1 MTMKIALFIFL
12 LMQNFNTYGANS
24 IYVSSDSTKT
34 VAKDS
39 ITIIAQKDAKK
50 HFKNKRE
57 NRIVI
62 AGAFIGTPI
71 LGWIIP
77 LYFQK
82 KGINHNKIQ
91 IPKSIYSENQM
102 YINAYREEFSKIR
115 RKKLWITYCLSSLG
129 FIMLMLILYAIL
141 LFYILW
147 MLTKF
152 FSDWFTGWFY

>member
-1 MTMKIALFIFL
+1 MKIALFIFL

-34 VAKDS
+34 VDKDF

-71 LGWIIP
+71 LGWIMVYP
-77 LYFQK
+77 NSWTVFLLLLLLNFL
-82 KGINHNKIQ
+82 
-91 IPKSIYSENQM
+91 
-102 YINAYREEFSKIR
+102 F
-115 RKKLWITYCLSSLG
+115 L
-129 FIMLMLILYAIL
+129 L
-141 LFYILW
+141 LF
-147 MLTKF
+147 F
-152 FSDWFTGWFY
+152 FC